1 MGGGSVIRSLLV
13 ANRGEIALRIA
24 RTCREMGIRSILAS
38 ADDDLESRA
47 ASFFDSIAPLG
58 EGDSRETYLNV
69 SRIIDAARASGA
81 DALHPGY
88 GFLSEKAELAA
99 ACREA
104 GIVFVGPR
112 PETISTMGSKAESRK
127 LMERLG
133 VPVIPGY
140 HGADQ
145 SEGTLMEEARRIGFP
160 LLVKASAGGGGK
172 GMKVVRGPEELMA
185 AIHSARREA
194 LAAFGDETLL
204 LERYLEQPR
213 HIEFQIFGDSHGKLV
228 HLFERDCSVQRRHQK
243 VIEES
248 PASHLDD
255 GLRQRMAAS
264 ALEAAGGIG
273 YQNAGTV
280 EFILTPEGEYYF
292 LEMNTRLQVEHPVT
306 ELVTG
311 FDLVRAQLDVAG
323 GAPLPWTQEQL
334 SQRGHAI
341 ECRIYAEDPD
351 RGFLPQTGRVS
362 RYREPGGPG
371 VRVDS
376 GIAAGSEVTIRYDPL
391 LAKLIVH
398 AEDRPACIQR
408 LLRALEEFVILG
420 TTTNIA
426 WLRRVVGHQL
436 FRDGKATTAFL
447 AENEAKLTRGSDP
460 AAALVAAVVSQKGSR
475 AEAAERQPASAGAP
489 SVWNLLGEWGRPA

>member
-1 MGGGSVIRSLLV
+1 VIRSLLV

-24 RTCREMGIRSILAS
+24 RTCREMGIRSILAA

-47 ASFFDSIAPLG
+47 ASFFDAIAPLG
-58 EGDSRETYLNV
+58 EGESRETYLNV
-69 SRIIDAARASGA
+69 ARIIDAARSSGA
-81 DALHPGY
+81 EALHPGY
-88 GFLSEKAELAA
+88 GFLSERAELAA

-104 GIVFVGPR
+104 GIVFVGPSA
-112 PETISTMGSKAESRK
+112 ETISAMGSKAESRK

-133 VPVIPGY
+133 VPVVPGY
-140 HGADQ
+140 HGDDQ
-145 SEGTLMEEARRIGFP
+145 NDGRLEEEARRIGFP
-160 LLVKASAGGGGK
+160 LLVKASSGGGGK
-172 GMKVVRGPEELMA
+172 GMKVVRRPEELMA
-185 AIHSARREA
+185 ALHSARREA
-194 LAAFGDETLL
+194 RAAFGDETLL

-213 HIEFQIFGDSHGKLV
+213 HVEFQIFGDSEGRLV

-248 PASHLDD
+248 PAPHFEDE
-255 GLRQRMAAS
+255 LRQRMAAS

-273 YQNAGTV
+273 YQSAGTV

-311 FDLVRAQLDVAG
+311 YDLVRAQLEVAG

-351 RGFLPQTGRVS
+351 RGFLPQTGRVL
-362 RYREPGGPG
+362 RYHEPGGPG

-391 LAKLIVH
+391 LAKLVVH
-398 AEDRPACIQR
+398 AEERPACINR
-408 LLRALEEFVILG
+408 LIRALEEFVILG

-426 WLRRVVGHQL
+426 WLRRVVSHRL

-447 AENEAKLTRGSDP
+447 AGHEAEMTRRSDP
-460 AAALVAAVVSQKGSR
+460 AAALTAALVSHRGRSG
-475 AEAAERQPASAGAP
+475 ESAGRPAGGEGEA
-489 SVWNLLGEWGRPA
+489 SIWNRLGEWGRPA